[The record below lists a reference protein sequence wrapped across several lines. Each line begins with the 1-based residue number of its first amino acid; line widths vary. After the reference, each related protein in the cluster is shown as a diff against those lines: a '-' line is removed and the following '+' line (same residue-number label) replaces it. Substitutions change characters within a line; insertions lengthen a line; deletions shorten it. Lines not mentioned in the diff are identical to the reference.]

1 MAVLISQS
9 RAADSKGPLENNI
22 LKQAHLALEKD
33 FDWENGGFGGAP
45 KFPQPLTLEFLLR
58 YSRQSSNTNAI
69 KMVEITLEKMAKGGI
84 YDQLGGGKSD
94 RARDKTLYNLQSFR
108 EHLEDLRQELNLGK
122 VSLLGHSMGGC
133 IILEYV
139 LKYPENVEKLI
150 ISSSAANIPEV
161 VRHMQRLKRE
171 LPPEVFNTLEK
182 YEATEDYGNPE
193 YQKAV
198 EMIYKLHVLRKDPY
212 PEDVQEI
219 FENISMEVYGEFW
232 GPNEFI
238 CTGNVRDWNIMD
250 RISEIKVPTLI
261 IMGRYDEMPVE
272 HSEAMGELIK
282 NSKVVV
288 LEESS
293 HMTMWEDEAHIYLK
307 EIQDFLTS

>member
-1 MAVLISQS
+1 VTPEKYNKTLLSLHG
-9 RAADSKGPLENNI
+9 GPGVPHDYL
-22 LKQAHLALEKD
+22 LPLAELATTK
-33 FDWENGGFGGAP
+33 NM
-45 KFPQPLTLEFLLR
+45 LR
-58 YSRQSSNTNAI
+58 T
-69 KMVEITLEKMAKGGI
+69 VF

-108 EHLEDLRQELNLGK
+108 EHLEDLRQELKLGK
-122 VSLLGHSMGGC
+122 ISLLGHSMGGC

-161 VRHMQRLKRE
+161 VRHMQQLKKK

-182 YEATEDYGNPE
+182 YEVSEDYENPE
-193 YQKAV
+193 YQKALD
-198 EMIYKLHVLRKDPY
+198 MMYKRHVLRMDPY
-212 PEDVQEI
+212 PDNIQEI
-219 FENISMEVYGEFW
+219 FNELSMEVYGEFW

-250 RISEIKVPTLI
+250 RIGEIETPTLI
-261 IMGRYDEMPVE
+261 IMGKYDAMPVE
-272 HSEAMGELIK
+272 HAKAMGKLIK
-282 NSKVVV
+282 NSKVIV

-293 HMTMWEDEAHIYLK
+293 HMTMWENEAQKYIIAIK
-307 EIQDFLTS
+307 DFLSS